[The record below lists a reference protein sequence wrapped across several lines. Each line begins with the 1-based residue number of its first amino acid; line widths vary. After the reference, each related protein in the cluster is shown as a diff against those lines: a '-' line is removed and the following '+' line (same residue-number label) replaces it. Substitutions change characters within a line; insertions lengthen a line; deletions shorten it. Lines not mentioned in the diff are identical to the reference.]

1 VLIRESGSHDVIR
14 KKIKGEEMKT
24 QPGTEEHPGRWVE
37 VEELKE
43 KAEN

>member
-1 VLIRESGSHDVIR
+1 MIRESGSHDVIR
-14 KKIKGEEMKT
+14 KNVKGKEMKT

-43 KAEN
+43 EAED